1 MSDTGQRWQQMR
13 KQVPEDVELVA
24 VSKFHPASQL
34 LSAYEAG
41 CRVFGESRVQELC
54 AKHEALPKDIA
65 WHFIGHL
72 QPNKV
77 KYIAPFVSLIHAVDT
92 PKLLTEVNKRGL
104 QNDRCIPCL
113 LQVHIAQEETK
124 FGFTPEEL
132 TAFLAEG
139 SWRELRGVSIQG
151 LMCMATNTD
160 DMLQVRQEFA
170 RVLSL
175 FQELKQRFFA
185 DNSEFA
191 IRSYGMRH
199 DWREAIG
206 EGSNMVRIG
215 TAIFGERTV

>member
-1 MSDTGQRWQQMR
+1 MSDTSQHWQQMR
-13 KQVPEDVELVA
+13 EQVPESVELVA

-34 LSAYEAG
+34 LAAYEAG
-41 CRVFGESRVQELC
+41 CRDFGESRVQELC
-54 AKHEALPKDIA
+54 AKHEVLPKDIA

-92 PKLLTEVNKRGL
+92 PKLLTEIHKRGL
-104 QNDRCIPCL
+104 QNDRSIPCL

-132 TAFLAEG
+132 SAFLAEG
-139 SWRELRGVSIQG
+139 SWRELHGVSIRG

-160 DMLQVRQEFA
+160 DMLQVRQEFS
-170 RVLSL
+170 RVSNL
-175 FQELKQRFFA
+175 FQDLKQRFFA
-185 DNSEFA
+185 DDPEFA
-191 IRSYGMRH
+191 IRSYGMSH
-199 DWREAIG
+199 DWREAVS